1 MSMFLYSNGHRSS
14 VRSSLRTQLSAV
26 TLLFGVGAR
35 GGLFCGRTRGRSPV
49 SRVRRTLH
57 ACGAPFLTRDARF
70 TRADVCSHIE
80 ARVFTGAVVSF
91 TARCDVHSAPRG
103 VDRCAGEFR
112 NDESSSRR
120 FFAVVM
126 VVLRRT
132 QLRADVR

>member
-1 MSMFLYSNGHRSS
+1 M
-14 VRSSLRTQLSAV
+14 
-26 TLLFGVGAR
+26 
-35 GGLFCGRTRGRSPV
+35 
-49 SRVRRTLH
+49 
-57 ACGAPFLTRDARF
+57 TRDARF

-80 ARVFTGAVVSF
+80 VRVFTGAVVSF

-112 NDESSSRR
+112 DDEKFVAP

-132 QLRADVR
+132 QLRADIR